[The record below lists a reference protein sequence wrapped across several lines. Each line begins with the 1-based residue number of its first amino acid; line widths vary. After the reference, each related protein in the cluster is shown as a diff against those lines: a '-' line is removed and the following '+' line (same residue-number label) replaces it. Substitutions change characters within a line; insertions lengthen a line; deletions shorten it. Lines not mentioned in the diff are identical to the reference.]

1 MDPFRGPGLNDKE
14 QQLKHLRHELSLLD
28 QKRSSLADQIQ
39 QLQTERDR
47 DTISEREITVYSH
60 SSEAAKIRLFRELFS
75 GREDV
80 FPLRFE
86 SYKSGR
92 SGYQPACGNEW
103 RPGICCKPK
112 IKCAKCEHREF
123 VPVSDAVIRQHLSGK
138 DQQGKS
144 FVMGIYPLRTDET
157 CSFLAV
163 DFDKAEW
170 QRDALAFLES
180 CDAQGIPAYLER
192 SRSGNGGHVWIFFEE
207 PVPAQLARKLGSFI
221 LTAAMNSRPELGF
234 DSYDRFFPNQDR
246 MPSGGFGNLIALPL
260 QKAARANGNS
270 EFIDRNFVPFSD
282 QWSFLSAVGKIGT
295 ERIVELVK
303 TAEQEDLV
311 LGVRAVPEEDGTAPW
326 LLSPSR
332 KRTERI
338 IGANP
343 DSIEIVQA
351 NQIYVPTTG
360 LSPSLR
366 NAILRLAAFRNPEFY
381 KAQAMRMPVFDK
393 PRIIACAEE
402 FPEHIALPRGCVDD
416 LLSLLES
423 LAIKVRISDQRN
435 VGQPLDVSFCGELR
449 DGQLLA
455 GKALLK
461 HDIGILS
468 APTAFGKTVLAAW
481 LIAQRKTNVLILV
494 HRRQLMEQW
503 AERLAAFLGID
514 RSEIGQIGGGKRK
527 RFGRIDVG
535 VIQCLVKKGAVDDLV
550 ADYGYVIVDECHHIS
565 AKSFEDVLRA
575 CPAKY
580 VSGLSATVTR
590 RDGHHP
596 IVFMQCGAVRY
607 KTSDKKHATQRPF
620 AHKVVVRNC
629 HDTELN
635 GEIDSPLVE
644 IYRTLMM
651 SKPRN
656 QRIADDVID
665 AYEKMRCPLILTE
678 RTQHLDF
685 LYELLS
691 PKIDRLVLL
700 KGGLGK
706 KRLREIQTKL
716 YEWQDVPHVVLATGR
731 YLGEGFDDAR
741 LDTLFLAMPV
751 SWRGILSQYAGRLH
765 RLHDDKSEV
774 CIYDYVDQE
783 IPVLARMF
791 ERRLK
796 GYEALGYTL
805 PTGDLLF
812 GN

>member
-1 MDPFRGPGLNDKE
+1 MNDKN
-14 QQLKHLRHELSLLD
+14 LHLERLSQELALLD
-28 QKRSSLADQIQ
+28 QKRSELAAQIQ
-39 QLQTERDR
+39 QLQAERNVSK
-47 DTISEREITVYSH
+47 ISKSGNAINAH
-60 SSEAAKIRLFRELFS
+60 SSETAKIRLFREIFS

-86 SYKSGR
+86 SRKSGR
-92 SGYQPACGNEW
+92 SGYQPACVNEW
-103 RPGICCKPK
+103 RIGVCRKPK
-112 IKCAKCEHREF
+112 IKCSKCESREF
-123 VPVSDAVIRQHLSGK
+123 IPVSDVVIRQHLAGV
-138 DQQGKS
+138 DQQGKP
-144 FVMGIYPLRTDET
+144 FVMGVYPLRTDET

-163 DFDKAEW
+163 DFDKADW

-180 CDAQGIPAYLER
+180 CDAQCIPAYLER
-192 SRSGNGGHVWIFFEE
+192 SRSGNGGHVWIFFDE
-207 PVPAQLARKLGSFI
+207 PIPAQLARKLGSFI
-221 LTAAMNSRPELGF
+221 LTTAMNSRPELGF

-270 EFIDRNFVPFSD
+270 EFIDRNFVPLSD
-282 QWSFLSAVGKIGT
+282 QWSFLSAICKIRT

-311 LGVRAVPEEDGTAPW
+311 LGVRTAPEEDGTAPW
-326 LLSPSR
+326 LLPPSR

-338 IGANP
+338 SGANP

-351 NQIYVPTTG
+351 NQIYVPKTG

-402 FPEHIALPRGCVDD
+402 FPEHIALPRGCADD
-416 LLSLLES
+416 LRSLLES
-423 LAIKVRISDQRN
+423 LNIKVRTSDQRN
-435 VGQPLDVSFCGELR
+435 AGQPLEVSFCGELR
-449 DGQLLA
+449 DEQLLA

-481 LIAQRKTNVLILV
+481 LITQRKTNVLILV

-503 AERLAAFLGID
+503 VERLAAFLGVD
-514 RSEIGQIGGGKRK
+514 PSEIGQVGGGKRK

-535 VIQCLVKKGAVDDLV
+535 VIQSLIKKGVVDDLV
-550 ADYGYVIVDECHHIS
+550 ADYGYVIIDECHHIS

-580 VSGLSATVTR
+580 ITGLSATITR

-596 IVFMQCGAVRY
+596 IVFMQCGVVRY
-607 KTSDKKHATQRPF
+607 KTSDKKHAMQRPF
-620 AHKVVVRNC
+620 AHKVLVRNC
-629 HDTELN
+629 HD
-635 GEIDSPLVE
+635 VE
-644 IYRTLMM
+644 FKNETDFPITGIYRELML
-651 SKPRN
+651 SNSRN
-656 QRIADDVID
+656 QRIADDVIEV
-665 AYEKMRCPLILTE
+665 YEKGRCPLILTE
-678 RTQHLDF
+678 RTQHLDI
-685 LYELLS
+685 LYELLC

-700 KGGLGK
+700 KGGLGN
-706 KRLREIQTKL
+706 KRLKGIRTKL
-716 YEWQDVPHVVLATGR
+716 DEWRDKPHVVLATGR
-731 YLGEGFDDAR
+731 YLGEGFDDPR

-765 RLHDDKSEV
+765 RLHDDKREV
-774 CIYDYVDQE
+774 RIYDYVDQG
-783 IPVLARMF
+783 ISVLAHMF

-796 GYEALGYTL
+796 GYEALGYAL
-805 PTGDLLF
+805 PMDDLLC
-812 GN
+812 GD

>member
-1 MDPFRGPGLNDKE
+1 VSDKVSE
-14 QQLKHLRHELSLLD
+14 FERLRRELTLLD
-28 QKRSSLADQIQ
+28 QKRFELASKIQELHTQCNKDVDPSSENAVDL
-39 QLQTERDR
+39 
-47 DTISEREITVYSH
+47 H
-60 SSEAAKIRLFRELFS
+60 SSEAAKIRLFRKLFC

-86 SYKSGR
+86 SRKSGH
-92 SGYQPACGNEW
+92 SGYQPACANEW
-103 RPGICCKPK
+103 QPGVCRKPK
-112 IKCAKCEHREF
+112 IKCAKCESREF
-123 VPVSDAVIRQHLSGK
+123 IPVSDAVVRQHLSGI
-138 DQQGKS
+138 DQQEKP
-144 FVMGIYPLRTDET
+144 FVMGVYPLRMDET

-163 DFDKAEW
+163 DFDKSEW

-180 CDAQGIPAYLER
+180 CDESGVPAYLER

-207 PVPAQLARKLGSFI
+207 PVSARLARKMGSFI
-221 LTAAMNSRPELGF
+221 LTSAMNSRPELGF

-270 EFIDRNFVPFSD
+270 EFIDRNFKSHPD
-282 QWSFLSAVGKIGT
+282 QWIFLSTVRKVGK
-295 ERIVELVK
+295 EQAVDLVK
-303 TAEQEDLV
+303 TAEQEDSV
-311 LGVRAVPEEDGTAPW
+311 LGVRTAPEEDVTDPW
-326 LLSPSR
+326 LLPPSR

-338 IGANP
+338 SGENP

-351 NQIYVPTTG
+351 NQIYVPKAG

-393 PRIIACAEE
+393 PRIIVCAEE
-402 FPEHIALPRGCVDD
+402 FSEHIALPRGCADD
-416 LLSLLES
+416 LRSLLKS
-423 LAIKVRISDQRN
+423 LDIKVRIVDQRN
-435 VGQPLDVSFCGELR
+435 TGQPLEVSFFGELR
-449 DGQLLA
+449 DEQLLA

-481 LIAQRKTNVLILV
+481 LIAQRRTNVLILV

-503 AERLAAFLGID
+503 VERLAAFLGID
-514 RSEIGQIGGGKRK
+514 RKEIGQIGGGKRK
-527 RFGRIDVG
+527 RSGQVDVG
-535 VIQCLVKKGAVDDLV
+535 VIQSLVKNGAVDDLV
-550 ADYGYVIVDECHHIS
+550 ADYGHVIIDECHHIS

-580 VSGLSATVTR
+580 ITGLSATVTR
-590 RDGHHP
+590 RDGRHP

-607 KTSDKKHATQRPF
+607 KTSDKKNAMQRPF
-620 AHKVVVRNC
+620 AHKVIVRNC
-629 HDTELN
+629 HDIEFKNETN
-635 GEIDSPLVE
+635 FSIAG
-644 IYRTLMM
+644 IYRELML
-651 SKPRN
+651 STSRN
-656 QRIADDVID
+656 QRIAGDVIE
-665 AYEKMRCPLILTE
+665 AYEKGRCPLILTE
-678 RTQHLDF
+678 RTQHLDI
-685 LYELLS
+685 LYELLC
-691 PKIDRLVLL
+691 PKIGRIVLL

-706 KRLREIQTKL
+706 KRLKEIRAKL
-716 YEWQDVPHVVLATGR
+716 GEWQDMPHVVLATGR
-731 YLGEGFDDAR
+731 YLGEGFDDPR

-774 CIYDYVDQE
+774 RIYDYVDQDV
-783 IPVLARMF
+783 PVLARMF

-796 GYEALGYTL
+796 GYETLGYTL
-805 PTGDLLF
+805 PAGDSLF

>member
-1 MDPFRGPGLNDKE
+1 LNDKE
-14 QQLKHLRHELSLLD
+14 QHLDRLSRELALLD
-28 QKRSSLADQIQ
+28 QKRSELVTQIQ
-39 QLQTERDR
+39 QLQEEPDCGK
-47 DTISEREITVYSH
+47 IAKSESAVNSH

-75 GREDV
+75 GRDDV

-86 SYKSGR
+86 SPKSGR
-92 SGYQPACGNEW
+92 SGYQPACANEW
-103 RPGICCKPK
+103 RPGVCRKPK
-112 IKCAKCEHREF
+112 IKCAKCESREF
-123 VPVSDAVIRQHLSGK
+123 IPVSDEIVRQHLSGI
-138 DQQGKS
+138 DQQGKP
-144 FVMGIYPLRTDET
+144 FVMGIYPLRMDET

-163 DFDKAEW
+163 DFDKADW
-170 QRDALAFLES
+170 QSDALAFLES
-180 CDAQGIPAYLER
+180 CDESGVPAYLER
-192 SRSGNGGHVWIFFEE
+192 SRSGNGGHIWIFFDK
-207 PVPAQLARKLGSFI
+207 PVPARLARKLGSFI
-221 LTAAMNSRPELGF
+221 LTTAMNSRPELGF

-270 EFIDRNFVPFSD
+270 EFIDRNFVPLSD
-282 QWSFLSAVGKIGT
+282 QWSFLSAICKIRT

-311 LGVRAVPEEDGTAPW
+311 LGVRTAPEEDGTAPW
-326 LLSPSR
+326 LLPPSR

-338 IGANP
+338 SGANP
-343 DSIEIVQA
+343 DTIEIVQA
-351 NQIYVPTTG
+351 NQIYVPKTG

-402 FPEHIALPRGCVDD
+402 FSEHIALPRGCADD
-416 LLSLLES
+416 LRSLLES

-435 VGQPLDVSFCGELR
+435 AGQPLDVSFCGELR
-449 DGQLLA
+449 DEQLLA

-503 AERLAAFLGID
+503 VERLAAFLGID

-535 VIQCLVKKGAVDDLV
+535 VIQSLVKKGTVDDLV

-575 CPAKY
+575 CPAKHIT
-580 VSGLSATVTR
+580 GLSATVTR

-596 IVFMQCGAVRY
+596 IVFMQCGEVRY
-607 KTSDKKHATQRPF
+607 KASEKNHAMQRPF
-620 AHKVVVRNC
+620 AHKVIVRNC
-629 HDTELN
+629 HDVKFDNENNLPITE
-635 GEIDSPLVE
+635 V
-644 IYRTLMM
+644 YRMLMI
-651 SKPRN
+651 SKLRN
-656 QRIADDVID
+656 LHIADDVIE
-665 AYEKMRCPLILTE
+665 AYAKGRCPLILTE
-678 RTQHLDF
+678 RTQHLEI
-685 LYELLS
+685 LYELLY

-706 KRLREIQTKL
+706 KRLKEIRTKL
-716 YEWQDVPHVVLATGR
+716 DEWRDEPHVVLATGR
-731 YLGEGFDDAR
+731 YLGEGFDDPR

-774 CIYDYVDQE
+774 QIYDYVDQGSS
-783 IPVLARMF
+783 VLARMF

-796 GYEALGYTL
+796 GYEALGYAL
-805 PTGDLLF
+805 PTRDLLV
-812 GN
+812 GD